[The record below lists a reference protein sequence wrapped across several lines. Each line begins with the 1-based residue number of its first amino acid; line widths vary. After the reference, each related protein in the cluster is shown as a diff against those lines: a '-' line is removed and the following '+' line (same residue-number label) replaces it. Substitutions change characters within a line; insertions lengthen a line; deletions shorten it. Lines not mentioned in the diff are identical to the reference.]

1 MDEREEGKIC
11 FAASFQCPKSKMYW
25 EDTLFVEAS
34 NLMAGD
40 VLGSCGI
47 FVYVCACNSY
57 SVLKGFLKHGKRLL
71 LNL

>member
-1 MDEREEGKIC
+1 
-11 FAASFQCPKSKMYW
+11 MYW